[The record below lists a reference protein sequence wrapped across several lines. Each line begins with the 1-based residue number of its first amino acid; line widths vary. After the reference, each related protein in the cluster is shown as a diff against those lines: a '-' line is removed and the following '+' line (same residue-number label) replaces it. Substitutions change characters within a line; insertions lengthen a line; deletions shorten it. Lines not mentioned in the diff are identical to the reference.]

1 MKKFF
6 KIYWDIPFIPQKL
19 KESFFYFVKSRVR
32 GYKRGVKDSQVFQRF
47 AKERFDVQDL
57 TNAVSIAYPTK
68 PRIALSPDD
77 PKIIAFYLPQY
88 YPDPHNE
95 KWWGKGATE
104 WTNTTKASAQYIGQY
119 QPRLPGELGFYDL
132 RLQSNIHRQIDLAR
146 FYGFCFYYYWFDGER
161 LLDVPLDNFV
171 YDESIDFPFSL
182 CWCNEDWTRQWSGS
196 SNTTLIAQ
204 SKTEESYR
212 RFIHSVL
219 PYLGKKNY
227 IRIAGRPILTIYRP
241 DNTPAIE
248 KTLGYWRRAVK
259 ETLGENLYII
269 ASIGLAK
276 QYSTDYIAR
285 GFDAMS
291 EFSPGAQL
299 ANMHDISQDK
309 DFICKAWEGI
319 IYDYPRFVRGQD
331 YFCNSPRKLFRAVT
345 PMYDNTA
352 RRANRA
358 LVLDGATPELYK
370 RWLTDVSIE
379 TLENKSLD
387 DKIIFIN
394 AWNEWAE
401 GAYLEPDLKW
411 KYGYLEATVDA
422 LKEVRK
428 RMKLMIIGGVLDL
441 TCLFAANGVFEVV
454 A

>member
-1 MKKFF
+1 M
-6 KIYWDIPFIPQKL
+6 
-19 KESFFYFVKSRVR
+19 
-32 GYKRGVKDSQVFQRF
+32 
-47 AKERFDVQDL
+47 
-57 TNAVSIAYPTK
+57 
-68 PRIALSPDD
+68 
-77 PKIIAFYLPQY
+77 
-88 YPDPHNE
+88 
-95 KWWGKGATE
+95 
-104 WTNTTKASAQYIGQY
+104 
-119 QPRLPGELGFYDL
+119 

-146 FYGFCFYYYWFDGER
+146 FYGIYGFCFYYYWFDGER

-171 YDESIDFPFSL
+171 YDESIDFPFTL
-182 CWCNEDWTRQWSGS
+182 YWCNEDWTRQWSGS

-212 RFIHSVL
+212 HFIHSVL

-241 DNTPAIE
+241 DNIPALE
-248 KTLGYWRRAVK
+248 KTLGYCRRAVK
-259 ETLGENLYII
+259 EALGENLYII

-285 GFDAMS
+285 GFDAMC

-411 KYGYLEATVDA
+411 KYGYLEATADA
-422 LKEVRK
+422 LKEMRK
-428 RMKLMIIGGVLDL
+428 RMKLKIIGGMLDL
-441 TCLFAANGVFEVV
+441 TSLFAANGVFEV
-454 A
+454 AA